1 MARQRRR
8 FVWEIDWNLL
18 RTFMVIVQ
26 ERGLTAAGEKLSL
39 KQPTVSNALKRLETH
54 MGCRLVE
61 RNASHFAVTPAGQR
75 LFSECIALFEIV
87 SGLPQ
92 QMEEQPG
99 DLTGHIEIAL
109 ASHVVCPF
117 LDEVLAGFHTTFPQV
132 TLSLSVASSQE
143 VMAAV
148 LNRDVG
154 FGVCLM
160 QERHPKLEYDVLY
173 RESFGYF
180 CGARHP
186 LFGVADLPLQA
197 LRQEPYVSFKTD
209 QMSGAL
215 WPVALLR
222 QQEGFEGQ
230 TVGTSSHLE
239 EVKRLIIAGFG
250 FGPLPIHVVEE
261 DVRAGRLWRL
271 PPYEDPPVIDV
282 HLVYDGTAR
291 RSRAET
297 ILLAEL
303 RQAIATIPFAQRT
316 YPA

>member
-39 KQPTVSNALKRLETH
+39 KQPTVSNTLKRLETH
-54 MGCRLVE
+54 MGCRLIE
-61 RNASHFAVTPAGQR
+61 RNASLFAVTPAGQR
-75 LFSECIALFEIV
+75 LYSECVALFDIV

-92 QMEEQPG
+92 HMEEQPG

-109 ASHVVCPF
+109 ASHVVCPL
-117 LDEVLAGFHTTFPQV
+117 LDEALAAFHSAFPQV
-132 TLSLSVASSQE
+132 TLSLSVASSND
-143 VMAAV
+143 VVAAV
-148 LNRDVG
+148 LNRDAC
-154 FGVCLM
+154 FGICLM
-160 QERHPKLEYDVLY
+160 QERHPRLEYDVLF

-186 LFGVADLPLQA
+186 LFGKKDLPIST

-271 PPYEDPPVIDV
+271 PPYENAPVIDV
-282 HLVYDGTAR
+282 HVVYDGSAR
-291 RSRAET
+291 RSRAESL
-297 ILLAEL
+297 LLAEL
-303 RQAIATIPFAQRT
+303 HQAIATIPFEQRT
-316 YPA
+316 YP